1 MVENLP
7 AMWETQVWPLSW
19 GSSPGKGNGN
29 PLQYSCLENPTDR
42 GAWQATVRGVTK
54 LDRTEQ
60 LHVLSFGE
68 NPQGN
73 TIPLEPFF
81 FFLIEGPFLLSS
93 HESVPASWRRYI
105 LIGKSRPYEGLITWV
120 RLHSLA
126 SHQISSLNPQISMT
140 GYFLGLR
147 SGRVGKSE
155 GGNCLRLLASGS
167 SVSLGLPDNGFPS
180 RIPLWEVPAFL
191 ILYVFNLIGLEGL

>member
-1 MVENLP
+1 MATHSSIL
-7 AMWETQVWPLSW
+7 VWKIPQTEEF
-19 GSSPGKGNGN
+19 GR
-29 PLQYSCLENPTDR
+29 LQYAGSQSWTGLNNYTFFLLGKIPR
-42 GAWQATVRGVTK
+42 ATPS
-54 LDRTEQ
+54 L
-60 LHVLSFGE
+60 LNL
-68 NPQGN
+68 
-73 TIPLEPFF
+73 FF

-105 LIGKSRPYEGLITWV
+105 LIGKSHPYEGLITWV

-155 GGNCLRLLASGS
+155 GENCLRLLASGS

-180 RIPLWEVPAFL
+180 RIPLWEVPEFL
-191 ILYVFNLIGLEGL
+191 VLYVFNLIGLEGL